1 MVKDKCYIFCLLC
14 FLLLSCNEGKKERG
28 GLSTFDAN
36 EVSNEV
42 EVITLHPASFI
53 SEIICNGKID
63 AQQKADLRFQTAS
76 QPIAVVT
83 VKNGTYVKKGQVIAK
98 LSTTFLETKLKQ
110 ARNTVEQS
118 KLEMKDVLIGQGYRA
133 DDTES
138 IHENVLRLA
147 QLMSGYAQSVAAY
160 DMAKKEL
167 AEATLRAPFD
177 GIIANLTAKP
187 FSMSDA
193 SQPICRLLGTNQ
205 LSVEFFVMET
215 ELQVIH
221 KGERVEVMPYAMPQ
235 VNVRGKITEIN
246 PLVDEKG
253 LVKIKAEI
261 KGNTQLLEGM
271 NVRVRIQKDI
281 PNQFVVP
288 KTAIV
293 LRSGRQVLF
302 TYDDG
307 KAVWNYVT
315 TGLENLDSYTVTG
328 ENLKEGMLVIVSG
341 GQNLAH
347 HSPVKIVKSPKQG
360 L

>member
-1 MVKDKCYIFCLLC
+1 MVKDRCYIFCLLC
-14 FLLLSCNEGKKERG
+14 FLLFSCNDGNKESVT
-28 GLSTFDAN
+28 LPKYDAVEDN
-36 EVSNEV
+36 KEVKV
-42 EVITLHPASFI
+42 MTLYPTRFT

-63 AQQKADLRFQTAS
+63 AQHKADLRFQIAS
-76 QPIAVVT
+76 QPIAIVT

-98 LSTTFLETKLKQ
+98 LLTTSLENKLKQ
-110 ARNTVEQS
+110 AQNSVEQS

-133 DDTES
+133 DDIES
-138 IHENVLRLA
+138 IPENVLRLA
-147 QLMSGYAQSVAAY
+147 QLKSGYTQSVTAY
-160 DMAKKEL
+160 DMAKQEL
-167 AEATLRAPFD
+167 SEATLRAPFD
-177 GIIANLTAKP
+177 GVIANLTAKP
-187 FSMSDA
+187 FSMPDA
-193 SQPICRLLGTNQ
+193 SQPVCCILGTNQ
-205 LSVEFFVMET
+205 LSVEFFVLET

-235 VNVRGKITEIN
+235 VNVSGKITEIN

-261 KGNTQLLEGM
+261 KGNSQLFEGM

-288 KTAIV
+288 KTAVV

-328 ENLKEGMLVIVSG
+328 ENLKEGMQVIVSG
-341 GQNLAH
+341 SQNLAH
-347 HSPVKIVKSPKQG
+347 HSPVKILKSPKKE

>member
-1 MVKDKCYIFCLLC
+1 MLVVAWIIAFVGCKKDATNIV
-14 FLLLSCNEGKKERG
+14 N
-28 GLSTFDAN
+28 
-36 EVSNEV
+36 VS
-42 EVITLHPASFI
+42 
-53 SEIICNGKID
+53 G
-63 AQQKADLRFQTAS
+63 
-76 QPIAVVT
+76 
-83 VKNGTYVKKGQVIAK
+83 VKKGQSVEVVADDLRLENFAYEIVSNGKVSAGQSVDLRFKISSEPIAIVNVKNGSFVKRGQIIAK
-98 LSTTFLETKLKQ
+98 LSTTTLENKLKQ
-110 ARNTVEQS
+110 AQNSVDQS
-118 KLEMKDVLIGQGYRA
+118 KLDMKDVLIGQGYRA

-138 IHENVLRLA
+138 IPENVLRLA
-147 QLMSGYAQSVAAY
+147 QLKSGYTLSVTAY
-160 DMAKKEL
+160 DMAKQEL

-205 LSVEFFVMET
+205 LSVEFFVLET

-235 VNVRGKITEIN
+235 VNVRGEITEIN

-261 KGNTQLLEGM
+261 KGDSQLFEGM

-288 KTAIV
+288 KTAVV

-328 ENLKEGMLVIVSG
+328 ENLKEGMKVIVSG

-347 HSPVKIVKSPKQG
+347 HSPVKIVKSPKKE